1 MMKSK
6 LEKKRAQVKS
16 RWYYIFWGTATVA
29 VVAGQI
35 YVGNGYREMSETLEQ
50 TLKEFIVYAEWK
62 DRNRQSL

>member
-1 MMKSK
+1 MSK
-6 LEKKRAQVKS
+6 KAQRSQVKS
-16 RWYYIFWGTATVA
+16 EWYYFFWSIMAA
-29 VVAGQI
+29 SVVAGQI